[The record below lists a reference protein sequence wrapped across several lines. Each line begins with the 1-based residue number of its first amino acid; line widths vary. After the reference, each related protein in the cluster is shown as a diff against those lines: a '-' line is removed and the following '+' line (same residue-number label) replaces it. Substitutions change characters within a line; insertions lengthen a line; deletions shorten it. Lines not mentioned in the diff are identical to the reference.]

1 MNNLP
6 LSNLIIL
13 ELGSSLSGSYA
24 GQLMAKFGAKI
35 FINEPAPSG
44 SPLRYL
50 VPSDYQI
57 KWWNTI
63 SKNKLSITIDPSS
76 LPNNLLVS
84 DILSQ
89 VDVVI
94 TDIGPSQWEIDP
106 WLKHYASCVKKPLV
120 IDIYPSGTDMSH
132 LWQGS
137 SLAEFTAA
145 NSGMMHLTGW
155 EDGPPVG
162 VEAPIAEYL
171 AGTMAASGALA
182 ELGFSRNNQTSPRP
196 ISMAMHEA
204 VLRMIE
210 WQLPIAALEGKPVL
224 RNGNNFPMNAG
235 ISNMPL
241 TKDGKYIAISA
252 ASQEVAMRLLH
263 LIGGPELANDPDYAT
278 PKARADHMKD
288 LYIKLNAWVSTKTQE
303 EILRIAKEADIVVGP
318 IYNALD
324 ILHEPMVIERN
335 NLVTMPLNSSSETL
349 QIVRI
354 PKSSGIRQVDLCNA
368 PDLGVH
374 TADFLHLISQ
384 KTLNQPA

>member
-24 GQLMAKFGAKI
+24 GQLMAKFGAKV
-35 FINEPAPSG
+35 FINETFPSG
-44 SPLRYL
+44 NPLRFL

-63 SKNKLSITIDPSS
+63 SKNKFSVAIDPSS
-76 LPNNLLVS
+76 LKSTLSVS
-84 DILSQ
+84 DILSH
-89 VDVVI
+89 VDVII

-106 WLKHYASCVKKPLV
+106 WLKHYASCMKKPLV
-120 IDIYPSGTDMSH
+120 IDIYASGTDMSH

-171 AGTMAASGALA
+171 AGMMAASGALA
-182 ELGFSRNNQTSPRP
+182 ELGFSRKSLTSPRP

-210 WQLPIAALEGKPVL
+210 WQLPIASLEGQPVL

-241 TKDGKYIAISA
+241 TKDGKYIAVSA

-263 LIGGPELANDPDYAT
+263 LIGGPELANHPDYAT

-288 LYIKLNAWVSTKTQE
+288 LYLKLNTWVSSKTLKE
-303 EILRIAKEADIVVGP
+303 VLRIAQEADIVVGP

-335 NLVTMPLNSSSETL
+335 NLASMYLSGHKDTFQT
-349 QIVRI
+349 VRI
-354 PKSSGIRQVDLCNA
+354 PKVSGLRQVDVCNA
-368 PDLGVH
+368 PDLGAH
-374 TADFLHLISQ
+374 TLDFLQLISQ
-384 KTLNQPA
+384 KTLN

>member
-13 ELGSSLSGSYA
+13 ELGSSLSGSYT
-24 GQLMAKFGAKI
+24 GQMMAKFGAKI
-35 FINEPAPSG
+35 FINELTSSG

-50 VPSDYQI
+50 VPSDHQI

-63 SKNKLSITIDPSS
+63 SKNKFSITIDPSF
-76 LPNNLLVS
+76 LPNNLSVG
-84 DILSQ
+84 DILSH

-94 TDIGPSQWEIDP
+94 TDIGPAQWEQDP
-106 WLKHYASCVKKPLV
+106 WLKHYASSVKKPLV
-120 IDIYPSGTDMSH
+120 IDIFPSGADMSH

-171 AGTMAASGALA
+171 AGIMAASGALA
-182 ELGFSRNNQTSPRP
+182 ELGFSRKSLTSPRP

-210 WQLPIAALEGKPVL
+210 WQLPISALEGKPVL

-263 LIGGPELANDPDYAT
+263 LIGGPELANHPNYAT
-278 PKARADHMKD
+278 PKARAAHMKD
-288 LYIKLNAWVSTKTQE
+288 LYIKLNAWVSSKTQE
-303 EILRIAKEADIVVGP
+303 EILRIAQEADIVVGP
-318 IYNALD
+318 IYNSLD
-324 ILHEPMVIERN
+324 ILQDPMVIERN
-335 NLVTMPLNSSSETL
+335 NLAKLQLLNHEETL
-349 QIVRI
+349 QTVRI
-354 PKSSGIRQVDLCNA
+354 PKVSGIRQAELCNA
-368 PDLGVH
+368 PDLGAH
-374 TADFLHLISQ
+374 TFDFLQLISQ
-384 KTLNQPA
+384 KKINQTA

>member
-24 GQLMAKFGAKI
+24 SQLMAKFGAKV
-35 FINEPAPSG
+35 FINETFPSG
-44 SPLRYL
+44 NPLRFL

-63 SKNKLSITIDPSS
+63 SKNKFSVAIDPSS
-76 LPNNLLVS
+76 LKSTLSVS
-84 DILSQ
+84 DILSH
-89 VDVVI
+89 VDVII

-106 WLKHYASCVKKPLV
+106 WLKHYASCMKKPLV
-120 IDIYPSGTDMSH
+120 IDIYASGTDMSH

-171 AGTMAASGALA
+171 AGMMAASGALA
-182 ELGFSRNNQTSPRP
+182 ELGFSRKSLTSPRP

-210 WQLPIAALEGKPVL
+210 WQLPIASLEGQPVL

-241 TKDGKYIAISA
+241 TKDGKYIAVSA

-263 LIGGPELANDPDYAT
+263 LIGGPELANHPDYAT

-288 LYIKLNAWVSTKTQE
+288 LYLKLNTWVSSKTLE
-303 EILRIAKEADIVVGP
+303 EVLRIAQEADIVVGP

-335 NLVTMPLNSSSETL
+335 NLASMYLSGHKDTFQT
-349 QIVRI
+349 VRI
-354 PKSSGIRQVDLCNA
+354 PKVSGLRQVDVCNA
-368 PDLGVH
+368 PDLGAH
-374 TADFLHLISQ
+374 TLDFLQLISQ
-384 KTLNQPA
+384 KTLN

>member
-24 GQLMAKFGAKI
+24 SQLMAKFGAKV
-35 FINEPAPSG
+35 FINETFPSG
-44 SPLRYL
+44 NPLRFL

-63 SKNKLSITIDPSS
+63 SKNKFSVAIDPSS
-76 LPNNLLVS
+76 LKSTLSVS
-84 DILSQ
+84 DILSH
-89 VDVVI
+89 VDVII

-106 WLKHYASCVKKPLV
+106 WLKHYASCMKKPLV
-120 IDIYPSGTDMSH
+120 IDIYASGTDMSH

-171 AGTMAASGALA
+171 AGMMAASGALA
-182 ELGFSRNNQTSPRP
+182 ELGFSRKSLTSPRP

-210 WQLPIAALEGKPVL
+210 WQLPIASLEGQPVL

-241 TKDGKYIAISA
+241 TKDGKYIAVSA

-263 LIGGPELANDPDYAT
+263 LIGGPELANHPDYAT

-288 LYIKLNAWVSTKTQE
+288 LYLKLNTWVSSKTLE
-303 EILRIAKEADIVVGP
+303 EVLRIAQEADIVVGP

-335 NLVTMPLNSSSETL
+335 NLASMFLSGHKDTFQT
-349 QIVRI
+349 VRI
-354 PKSSGIRQVDLCNA
+354 PKVSGLRQVDVCNA
-368 PDLGVH
+368 PDLGAH
-374 TADFLHLISQ
+374 TLDFLQLISQ
-384 KTLNQPA
+384 KTLN

>member
-1 MNNLP
+1 
-6 LSNLIIL
+6 
-13 ELGSSLSGSYA
+13 
-24 GQLMAKFGAKI
+24 MAKFGAKV
-35 FINEPAPSG
+35 FINETFPSG
-44 SPLRYL
+44 NPLRFL

-63 SKNKLSITIDPSS
+63 SKNKFSVAIDPSS
-76 LPNNLLVS
+76 LKSTLSVS
-84 DILSQ
+84 DILSH
-89 VDVVI
+89 VDVII

-106 WLKHYASCVKKPLV
+106 WLKHYASCMKKPLV
-120 IDIYPSGTDMSH
+120 IDIYASGTDMSH

-171 AGTMAASGALA
+171 AGMMAASGALA
-182 ELGFSRNNQTSPRP
+182 ELGFSRKSLTSPRP

-210 WQLPIAALEGKPVL
+210 WQLPIASLEGQPVL

-241 TKDGKYIAISA
+241 TKDGKYIAVSA

-263 LIGGPELANDPDYAT
+263 LIGGPELANHPDYAT

-288 LYIKLNAWVSTKTQE
+288 LYLKLNTWVSSKTLKE
-303 EILRIAKEADIVVGP
+303 VLRIAQEADIVVGP

-335 NLVTMPLNSSSETL
+335 NLASMFLSGHKDTFQT
-349 QIVRI
+349 VRI
-354 PKSSGIRQVDLCNA
+354 PKVSGLRQVDVCNA
-368 PDLGVH
+368 PDLGAH
-374 TADFLHLISQ
+374 TLDFLQLISQ
-384 KTLNQPA
+384 KTLN

>member
-6 LSNLIIL
+6 LSNLVIL

-24 GQLMAKFGAKI
+24 GQLMAKFGAKV
-35 FINEPAPSG
+35 FINEPLPSG
-44 SPLRYL
+44 NPLRFL

-63 SKNKLSITIDPSS
+63 SKNKFSIAIDPSS
-76 LPNNLLVS
+76 LQSTLSVS
-84 DILSQ
+84 DILSH
-89 VDVVI
+89 VDVII
-94 TDIGPSQWEIDP
+94 TDIGPSQWEINP
-106 WLKHYASCVKKPLV
+106 WLKHYPSCVKKPLV

-171 AGTMAASGALA
+171 AGMMAASGALA
-182 ELGFSRNNQTSPRP
+182 ELGFSRKSLTSPRP

-210 WQLPIAALEGKPVL
+210 WQLPIASLEGQPVL

-241 TKDGKYIAISA
+241 TKDGKYIAVSA

-263 LIGGPELANDPDYAT
+263 LIGGPELANHPDYAT
-278 PKARADHMKD
+278 PKARADNMKD
-288 LYIKLNAWVSTKTQE
+288 LYLKLNTWVSSKTLE
-303 EILRIAKEADIVVGP
+303 EVLRIAQEADIVVGP

-335 NLVTMPLNSSSETL
+335 NLASMNLSGHEDTFQT
-349 QIVRI
+349 VRI
-354 PKSSGIRQVDLCNA
+354 PKVSGIRQVDVCNA
-368 PDLGVH
+368 PDLGAH
-374 TADFLHLISQ
+374 TLDFLQLISQ
-384 KTLNQPA
+384 KTLN

>member
-1 MNNLP
+1 MNTLP
-6 LSNLIIL
+6 LSNITIL

-24 GQLMAKFGAKI
+24 SQLMAKFGAKI
-35 FINEPAPSG
+35 FINEPTPTG

-50 VPSDYQI
+50 VPEDYQI

-63 SKNKLSITIDPSS
+63 SKNKLSITIDISS
-76 LPNNLLVS
+76 LPNNISVS
-84 DILSQ
+84 DILSH

-94 TDIGPSQWEIDP
+94 TDIGPARWEMDP
-106 WLKHYASCVKKPLV
+106 WLKHYTSCLKKPLV
-120 IDIYPSGTDMSH
+120 IDIYSSGTDMPH

-145 NSGMMHLTGW
+145 TSGMMHLTGW
-155 EDGPPVG
+155 EDGPPVA

-171 AGTMAASGALA
+171 AGMMAASGALA
-182 ELGFSRNNQTSPRP
+182 ELGFSRKSRASPRP

-263 LIGGPELANDPDYAT
+263 LIGGPELANHPDYST
-278 PKARADHMKD
+278 PKARADHMKN
-288 LYIKLNAWVSTKTQE
+288 LYLKLNAWVSTKTQE
-303 EILRIAKEADIVVGP
+303 EILRIAQEADIVVGP

-335 NLVTMPLNSSSETL
+335 NLTPMQLSSHEDTL
-349 QIVRI
+349 QTVHM
-354 PKSSGIRQVDLCNA
+354 PKVSGIRQVDLSNA
-368 PDLGVH
+368 PDLGAH
-374 TADFLHLISQ
+374 TLEFLKLISQ
-384 KTLNQPA
+384 KKLNQPA